1 MRHRPI
7 VRSSYHQ
14 SKLLD
19 PALLEEAANQITS
32 YAKQH
37 HVRVAL
43 VGGLALQHYGSP
55 RLTGD
60 VDFVASAPL
69 PGMPRLRDL
78 SFGGEGV
85 EAPNGVPVCII
96 RRADAYRRLYR
107 SALAHVVMLD
117 GLPIVL
123 LEYIA
128 AMKLVAGRTKDIAD
142 LEFLI
147 SSGKLD
153 LPSAR
158 EIIEGYVGGQYAVDS
173 FNAIVMEVEWK
184 MKAGKL

>member
-1 MRHRPI
+1 
-7 VRSSYHQ
+7 
-14 SKLLD
+14 
-19 PALLEEAANQITS
+19 
-32 YAKQH
+32 
-37 HVRVAL
+37 
-43 VGGLALQHYGSP
+43 
-55 RLTGD
+55 
-60 VDFVASAPL
+60 
-69 PGMPRLRDL
+69 
-78 SFGGEGV
+78 
-85 EAPNGVPVCII
+85 
-96 RRADAYRRLYR
+96 
-107 SALAHVVMLD
+107 MLD